1 MFATYRDSL
10 RELNQSDLALLET
23 RLRTRLIE
31 LEGKLES
38 SLSKKHW
45 ELESSLSKKHWDMEF
60 SLIKKNWDMVQW
72 MFLFFGAYVVAT
84 TVLVF
89 ILAGIARR

>member
-10 RELNQSDLALLET
+10 RELNQGELGLLET
-23 RLRTRLIE
+23 RFRTMVNE
-31 LEGKLES
+31 LEGKVES
-38 SLSKKHW
+38 SISKKQ
-45 ELESSLSKKHWDMEF
+45 WDMEL
-60 SLIKKNWDMVQW
+60 SLIKRNWDMVEW
-72 MFLFFGAYVVAT
+72 MFIFFGAYVVAT

>member
-10 RELNQSDLALLET
+10 RELNPSDLALLET
-23 RLRTRLIE
+23 RFRTLVSQ
-31 LEGKLES
+31 LEGKVES
-38 SLSKKHW
+38 SISKKQ
-45 ELESSLSKKHWDMEF
+45 WDMEL
-60 SLIKKNWDMVQW
+60 SLIKRNWDMVEW
-72 MFLFFGAYVVAT
+72 MFIFFGAYVVAT